1 MNTENNN
8 TVSNGSSNIL
18 DSDAALITDYSP
30 DGIFSYD
37 NRVPFWWKFLFVA
50 SIVFAPVYMLFYYGG
65 IPGRSVYDQHSSHQA
80 EILELRFKE
89 IGDLTA
95 DRETILEFLNNQ
107 PEWLAV
113 GKVTYQAN
121 CATCHGAGGGG
132 LVGPNLTDDYW
143 KHVRSVEGIARVLE
157 NGAGN
162 GAMPAWK
169 NRFSHTNQLVLT
181 AAYVASL
188 RKNPVAGKGPE
199 GVKVADWND

>member
-1 MNTENNN
+1 M
-8 TVSNGSSNIL
+8 
-18 DSDAALITDYSP
+18 
-30 DGIFSYD
+30 
-37 NRVPFWWKFLFVA
+37 
-50 SIVFAPVYMLFYYGG
+50 
-65 IPGRSVYDQHSSHQA
+65 
-80 EILELRFKE
+80 
-89 IGDLTA
+89 
-95 DRETILEFLNNQ
+95 
-107 PEWLAV
+107 
-113 GKVTYQAN
+113 TYQAN

>member
-8 TVSNGSSNIL
+8 AVTNGSSNVL
-18 DSDAALITDYSP
+18 GSDAALTTDQSP